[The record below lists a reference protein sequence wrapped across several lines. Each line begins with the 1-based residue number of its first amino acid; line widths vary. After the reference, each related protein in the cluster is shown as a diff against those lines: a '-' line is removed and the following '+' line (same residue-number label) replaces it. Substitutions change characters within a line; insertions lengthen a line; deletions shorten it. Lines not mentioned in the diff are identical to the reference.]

1 MNDRVR
7 EDWSLARAVF
17 RLIVTLIVGTALVFA
32 TAPFFAFRA
41 TKAAAR
47 DGDGQAL
54 AQLVDY
60 TAVRQGLRPQVA
72 ERAVP
77 APPPPDVW
85 TDPIGAVKRAIE
97 PIVPT
102 PPQVEPYLSASG
114 LYDLAR
120 GYAPGAA
127 PADASERALPRL
139 RYWDPNRARFLVLAK
154 GVKSAD
160 QGVVFTFERRDLFTW
175 KLVQIRL
182 PVKAGA

>member
-1 MNDRVR
+1 MDGRAHG
-7 EDWSLARAVF
+7 DWSLGRAAF
-17 RLIVTLIVGTALVFA
+17 RLIVIAIFGTALVFA

-41 TKAAAR
+41 VKAAAR

-60 TAVRQGLRPQVA
+60 PAVRQGLRQQVA
-72 ERAVP
+72 DEPASAP
-77 APPPPDVW
+77 APPDIW

-97 PIVPT
+97 PIVPP
-102 PPQVEPYLSASG
+102 PPQVEPYLSAAG

-120 GYAPGAA
+120 GYAPGVA
-127 PADASERALPRL
+127 PADASDRAFPRL

-154 GVKSAD
+154 DVKSAD
-160 QGVVFTFERRDLFTW
+160 QGVVFTFERRDLFAG

-182 PVKAGA
+182 PGKAAG